1 MSFISDARKE
11 VRKIVNGKPIY
22 RAKGTKGVFYV
33 DVTPNKYAQF
43 RTIKEAEKYIKN
55 NLF

>member
-11 VRKIVNGKPIY
+11 IRKIVNGKQIY

-33 DVTPNKYAQF
+33 DVAPNKYSQF
-43 RTIKEAEKYIKN
+43 RTIK
-55 NLF
+55 